1 MTAATSNQI
10 NIRLTRKDPTWVAVE
25 NAGGGKSV
33 EVFHFLEAC
42 RKQGV
47 TQKVSFGDHTYG
59 MTGRPSIRLADVYA
73 FMDRA
78 EEAGLTASF

>member
-1 MTAATSNQI
+1 MTTTTTI
-10 NIRLTRKDPTWVAVE
+10 NIRLTRKDATWVAVE

-33 EVFHFLEAC
+33 KVFEFLEAG

-47 TQKVSFGDHTYG
+47 TQTVSYGDHGYG
-59 MTGRPSIRLADVYA
+59 MRGRPSIKLADQYE

-78 EEAGLTASF
+78 EAAGLVASY